1 MEGGKK
7 PNDFDIEAESNGT
20 FERGKNTNYDSVDLK
35 NGKIQNLSASD
46 SKSNTF
52 VAVRA
57 ESVEKKNAYFGNE
70 GNRFWHFEIGNN
82 RFPNQGEPDLP
93 PDERF

>member
-1 MEGGKK
+1 M
-7 PNDFDIEAESNGT
+7 AA
-20 FERGKNTNYDSVDLK
+20 RG
-35 NGKIQNLSASD
+35 
-46 SKSNTF
+46 
-52 VAVRA
+52 

-93 PDERF
+93 PDERFLSNAIRTAKYTLLSFLPLNFWH